1 VFLVENSIM
10 RKFLVFAAVAA
21 ISALSAPLIAQ
32 NPARGAAQG
41 QRRLTQGGTGPVRML
56 LITKAHAYER
66 EPYYQMFD
74 SMGADITWMHVD
86 HPAAEAFMTP
96 KYANRYDVAFF
107 FDMNGAQQ
115 DLGRARREPA
125 PNNPFH
131 PNGTRIVVNPPSAEL
146 QKGFPALLQ
155 QGKGMVFTH
164 HSLAS
169 WIHSWPEYVEVM
181 GGAAPTCL

>member
-1 VFLVENSIM
+1 M
-10 RKFLVFAAVAA
+10 RKFLAFAAVAA

-32 NPARGAAQG
+32 NPARGAAPA

-107 FDMNGAQQ
+107 FDMNGAQAGPRP
-115 DLGRARREPA
+115 LEART
-125 PNNPFH
+125 
-131 PNGTRIVVNPPSAEL
+131 GAE
-146 QKGFPALLQ
+146 QPLL
-155 QGKGMVFTH
+155 
-164 HSLAS
+164 
-169 WIHSWPEYVEVM
+169 PERH
-181 GGAAPTCL
+181 ANRRQPTVS